1 MEDLKATGQIAGEHK
16 PRPIQLVIALLSEMT
31 ERATAAERERDEQKE
46 RADEWYRH
54 YCTKNAMCQDLQ
66 KKLTA
71 EIEEHRRTKEALKEA
86 KRQKLFAPAAGKLNT
101 ESERGQTNG

>member
-1 MEDLKATGQIAGEHK
+1 MPVVLEQEQKQIKPKKGANKMEDLKATGQIAADNK

-31 ERATAAERERDEQKE
+31 ERATEAERERDEQKE

-66 KKLTA
+66 KKLA
-71 EIEEHRRTKEALKEA
+71 EIE
-86 KRQKLFAPAAGKLNT
+86 
-101 ESERGQTNG
+101 RGQSNG